1 MQVLI
6 HYLSVIMLTLLS
18 NCTVSNITEDSTTV
32 SGINFLKI
40 VKGNG
45 IITTKTHT
53 TLDYHK
59 VNVVGS
65 MDVILEKGTEGTIR
79 VTTDENIHQYV
90 IIESNKG
97 VLNIKIKNNININ
110 TKKSIHI
117 KVPFTSLDNVS
128 LTGSGYV
135 LTNDQIKSDQFEV
148 KINGSGEMNLDIDV
162 NRVDAEVNGSG
173 DLKILGTAIDLKIKV
188 TGSGDFDG
196 GSLIAQNV
204 EANVTGSGKALV
216 VAKSSIKARVYGSG
230 YIEYLGTPS
239 AIDNKVIGSGD
250 IEGENCC

>member
-1 MQVLI
+1 MKTLI
-6 HYLSVIMLTLLS
+6 HYSLVIALTLLT
-18 NCTVSNITEDSTTV
+18 NCTVSNITEDSITV

-45 IITTKTHT
+45 NIRTKTHT

-59 VNVVGS
+59 VDIFGS

-97 VLNIKIKNNININ
+97 VLNIKIKNNVNIN
-110 TKKSIHI
+110 TRKSIRI
-117 KVPFTSLDNVS
+117 KVPFTSLDNVY

-135 LTNDQIKSDQFEV
+135 LTNDQIKSDQFEA
-148 KINGSGEMNLDIDV
+148 KMTGSGEMNLDV
-162 NRVDAEVNGSG
+162 NRVDAKVIGSG
-173 DLKILGTAIDLKIKV
+173 DIKIIGTATDLKIKV
-188 TGSGDFDG
+188 TGSGYFDG

-230 YIEYLGTPS
+230 DIEYLGTPS
-239 AIDNKVIGSGD
+239 ASDNKVIGSGD